1 VAAGAEF
8 DEGEGEETEAEAR
21 HSVYALNEKRL
32 AHIAKRVYISLEF
45 R

>member
-1 VAAGAEF
+1 MVDSIQSLRDLFRNDTTRAE
-8 DEGEGEETEAEAR
+8 
-21 HSVYALNEKRL
+21 ALNEKRL